1 MSARMW
7 DYLYTPPPID
17 SGSTHYDD
25 LSPSCFA
32 DGVRTQRR
40 IYNVMHAPPRSFLE
54 AGGLA
59 AGATP
64 SAQNMLDDDDGT
76 PLMQRYACTHATT
89 HIIWTVS
96 VDTVMFLSVR

>member
-1 MSARMW
+1 MVAHTTMTVHRA
-7 DYLYTPPPID
+7 
-17 SGSTHYDD
+17 
-25 LSPSCFA
+25 LSPTAC
-32 DGVRTQRR
+32 TQRR
-40 IYNVMHAPPRSFLE
+40 IYNVMHAPPRSFIE

-76 PLMQRYACTHATT
+76 PLMQRYDKTHATT

-96 VDTVMFLSVR
+96 VYTVMFLNVR

>member
-1 MSARMW
+1 MW

-96 VDTVMFLSVR
+96 VYTVMFLSVR